1 MKKFDILT
9 SKILRE
15 MAYGLGGSGEQLSK
29 DELIKYIMELDK
41 IGRGT
46 MNISFTS
53 ITIPKFRKTG
63 FPYKNLYKVKQTTG
77 KIGTDY
83 QAGVNR
89 QREKEGVEGEFKAQS
104 SSVIKERLSPSVGIT
119 FKGNAVLIYK
129 PASDASNTSNQSF
142 YFAETQDGQIQEVE
156 KETIKPFL
164 PSYVPPQSQGVE
176 KTITYLT
183 YSFSNI
189 IGMKIEGKDH
199 AITDI
204 DPIKRQIFEMVQDRL
219 KS

>member
-9 SKILRE
+9 NKILRE
-15 MAYGLGGSGEQLSK
+15 MAYGLGGSGEQLTR
-29 DELIKYIMELDK
+29 DELINYVIELDK
-41 IGRGT
+41 LGRGT

-53 ITIPKFRKTG
+53 ITVPKFKKTG

-89 QREKEGVEGEFKAQS
+89 QREKEGVEGEFKSQS
-104 SSVIKERLSPSVGIT
+104 SSVIKERVSPSVGIS
-119 FKGNAVLIYK
+119 FKGNPLLIYK
-129 PASDASNTSNQSF
+129 PASDPSNTSNQSY
-142 YFAETQDGQIQEVE
+142 YFAETQDGQIQEVG
-156 KETIKPFL
+156 KDVVKPFL
-164 PSYVPPQSQGVE
+164 YPYTPSAAQGVE
-176 KTITYLT
+176 KTVTYLT
-183 YSFSNI
+183 YAFSNI

-199 AITDI
+199 AVSDI
-204 DPIKRQIFEMVQDRL
+204 DPIKKQIFEMVQDRL